1 MAQLLAKTKAHSLR
15 QIVQQYRD
23 TGQEWPATAR
33 QIAAWAY
40 STGRWEPCP
49 TSVITK
55 CAEEIS
61 RAMREEYYVDPQG
74 RTVRTKHAA
83 PPKGEG
89 KQQMFWDDIRT
100 ADPEHMEGSLRL
112 RRNQIAGECTQLKRD
127 QDSYNDNNS
136 FGAEI
141 QLSFDFK
148 KDVIEA
154 EAVKNATAALRKGR
168 PR

>member
-1 MAQLLAKTKAHSLR
+1 MGQLLAKTKGRSLR
-15 QIVQQYRD
+15 QIVQEYKD
-23 TGQEWPATAR
+23 AAQEWPATAR
-33 QIAAWAY
+33 EIAVWAF
-40 STGRWEPCP
+40 STGRWEPRP
-49 TSVITK
+49 TSAITK

-83 PPKGEG
+83 PLKGEG

-100 ADPEHMEGSLRL
+100 ADSEHMEASLKL

-141 QLSFDFK
+141 QLSFDFE
-148 KDVIEA
+148 KDVVEA
-154 EAVKNATAALRKGR
+154 EAVENATAALRKGR